1 MKIKKTYLE
10 GCFVIEFKIFQDER
24 GCFYESFNQ
33 NLFLEKTGIDT
44 TFVQDNVSV
53 SKLGVVR
60 GLHMQKGKFAQ
71 AKLISVIKG
80 KILDVVVDVRENS
93 STFGKSFSIELSDI
107 NRKQL
112 FVPRGFLHGFSSLE
126 ENTIVS
132 YKCDNYYNKESETG
146 VIFNDKNLEI
156 DWKLKN
162 DKIIVSEKDKK
173 LREFKTVNFFK

>member
-24 GCFYESFNQ
+24 GYFYESFNQ

-71 AKLISVIKG
+71 AKLISVVKG

-146 VIFNDKNLEI
+146 VIYNDKNLEI